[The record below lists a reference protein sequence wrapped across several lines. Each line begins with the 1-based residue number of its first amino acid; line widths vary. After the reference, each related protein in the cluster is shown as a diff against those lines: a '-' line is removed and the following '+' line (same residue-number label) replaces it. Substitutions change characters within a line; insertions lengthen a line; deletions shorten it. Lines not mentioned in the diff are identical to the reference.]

1 VLERHTPN
9 LDRADTV
16 ALKRFFCGNGTIQ
29 IGKKRPT
36 AKLPGLLR
44 KSALGGTAAIQMLNP
59 HKHLTTQPIDFWL
72 ARGAVLVIAALQ
84 IGIVND
90 LTVGPRWLAPCL
102 ELALLIPLSI
112 ATAWTQKRARK
123 AATDDQWN
131 LVGRD
136 RRMIR
141 RLAIALTAV
150 TTLMNF
156 GALARLIAAILAGN
170 AGSGQTLLLDAI
182 NIWVT
187 NVVIFALWFWA
198 LDRGGPAARGLVS
211 ERKNDFLFTQ
221 QQSTV
226 DREQFANWSPGFI
239 DYLFLAFTNATAFSP
254 ADTFPLTV
262 RAKLLM
268 MAESAISLA
277 TIALVASRAV
287 GILS

>member
-1 VLERHTPN
+1 MLEGHTLN
-9 LDRADTV
+9 LDGADTV
-16 ALKRFFCGNGTIQ
+16 ALKRLFCGDGTGP
-29 IGKKRPT
+29 IGKNRHT
-36 AKLPGLLR
+36 AKLLSLLR
-44 KSALGGTAAIQMLNP
+44 KPALGGTAAIQMVNP
-59 HKHLTTQPIDFWL
+59 HKHLTGKPIDFWL
-72 ARGAVLVIAALQ
+72 ARGAVLVVAALQ

-90 LTVGPRWLAPCL
+90 LTVGPRWLAPGL
-102 ELALLIPLSI
+102 ELALLIPLSV

-123 AATDDQWN
+123 ASTDEQWN

-136 RRMIR
+136 RKMVR
-141 RLAIALTAV
+141 RLAISLTAI

-170 AGSGQTLLLDAI
+170 AGSGRTLLLDAV

-198 LDRGGPAARGLVS
+198 LDRGGPAGGLVS

-221 QQSTV
+221 QQETV
-226 DREQFANWSPGFI
+226 DREEFADWSPGFM

-268 MAESAISLA
+268 MAESVISLA